1 MNTTRVKEELVPV
14 SCQPGDTRDKT
25 SCPLPAALLAET
37 GRERGRARSQPGRSA
52 PALAARCEDG
62 VCTTVAMPTASQ
74 MGAET
79 PFGLRRHPGPTRA
92 PVRALPAASAPAST
106 LVGEQERGSRYRP
119 PSPFHSS
126 CGAFLLSGLT
136 GARSLPACLPD
147 FHSNVFSRTGYVSN
161 QLLHH
166 SMFQHKY
173 MQCSAATILQ
183 GALLCNTD
191 CRKAVVPYLP
201 RCPPRLPRCARAY
214 RADSTPKH
222 ASRAS
227 LHEITE

>member
-1 MNTTRVKEELVPV
+1 MHNGGRR
-14 SCQPGDTRDKT
+14 Q
-25 SCPLPAALLAET
+25 LLRR
-37 GRERGRARSQPGRSA
+37 RERRRLLICAGTQA
-52 PALAARCEDG
+52 PHAA
-62 VCTTVAMPTASQ
+62 PI
-74 MGAET
+74 
-79 PFGLRRHPGPTRA
+79 
-92 PVRALPAASAPAST
+92 RALPAASAPANI
-106 LVGEQERGSRYRP
+106 LVGEQECGSRYRL
-119 PSPFHSS
+119 PSRFRSF

-191 CRKAVVPYLP
+191 CRKTAVPYLP
-201 RCPPRLPRCARAY
+201 RRPPRLRQHRNTRFPGKLA
-214 RADSTPKH
+214 
-222 ASRAS
+222 
-227 LHEITE
+227 